1 MSSTSKNPVRGLII
15 LVADLILFF
24 TLLNI
29 LPFNSQENRGLAL
42 LVFIGIL
49 WLTEAFHITITALL
63 VPVFAIGLGVLNTK
77 AAFAPFSE
85 PIIFMFFGGFVIAA
99 VLNIQKI
106 DLWIAN
112 HVIRLARGNLRLTIF
127 YLFAVTNLLSFFINN
142 TAVAALMLPLT
153 LGILHKVDM
162 KSNRNLYVFVLLG
175 IAFSASIGG
184 IATLVGSAPNAILA
198 SQIKVS
204 FSEWLAYGVPVTFL
218 LLVAMIISLLIVLRP
233 NFNVPFDVEIEEI
246 PMTGKRIITL
256 VVFSLTALFLIFSSV
271 LEPVV
276 RNALGLTSAIR
287 SFDALIA
294 MIAVMAFTLS
304 GTATWSQIQDRT
316 EWGVLLLCGG
326 GMVLSIVLKDTGASK
341 ILAETIVSY
350 IGHKNWWLMAIV
362 MTAFILFLTEFTS
375 NTASAALLMPIYISV
390 ATSLGLPPISLAA
403 IIACGAS
410 CAFMLPIATPPNA
423 IVFATG
429 YIKQKEML
437 QVGIILNTIG
447 VFIIGSLSYFFWMT
461 WW

>member
-153 LGILHKVDM
+153 LGILHKIDI
-162 KSNRNLYVFVLLG
+162 KGNRNLYVFVLLG

-204 FSEWLAYGVPVTFL
+204 FSEWLAYGVPVTLL

-246 PMTGKRIITL
+246 PMTGKRVITL
-256 VVFSLTALFLIFSSV
+256 IVFGLTALFLIFSSV

-437 QVGIILNTIG
+437 QVGLILNIIG